1 MGSIATSDSFYE
13 PSALY
18 SNTFDKKF
26 NKKKKTKGKLNKTK
40 TRNEKHNVEQELR
53 HSPLN
58 G

>member
-26 NKKKKTKGKLNKTK
+26 NKKKNQGKTKQ
-40 TRNEKHNVEQELR
+40 NEN
-53 HSPLN
+53 
-58 G
+58 